1 MLAIDPGYMVASV
14 VMIHHRIPHVRN
26 RLFVALV
33 LDVVDQREWYVL
45 HVDEG
50 EENKAARD

>member
-1 MLAIDPGYMVASV
+1 VLAVDPGYMVASV
-14 VMIHHRIPHVRN
+14 VMIHHRIPHVCN
-26 RLFVALV
+26 RLSVALV